1 MQLNIQRM
9 RAVLLLCSAAL
20 VYSAEIYVS
29 SSGNDNNDGSIGS
42 PLATLAAARDKADNL
57 KSGATP
63 VTVYLRGGTYYLTA
77 PVVFGPSNS
86 GSASAPIVYSAYQT
100 EKPVLSGGI
109 KVTPVWSVYSGKI
122 MVSTIDTGLKIDQ
135 LFLDG
140 RRQIMCRYPDFD
152 STKHLD
158 GYDADCIGAA
168 RVASWKDPTEGPGYL
183 RGLHSNLWGGESYII
198 TAKNDDNTVTLTW
211 VGDNSQGNKLHA
223 TYRMV
228 ENIFEELDAPGE
240 WFYRKSTGQ
249 LYYYPPEGTDL
260 SMATIELASQ
270 DELIK
275 IVGTTAQPVRYL
287 QFKGLTFTHTYRTLF
302 SQPYVPLLAGDWT
315 IARAGALY
323 IENAENIRVDDCFF
337 DQIGGNGIFIN
348 GYNQH
353 HVIANNTFIDGGA
366 TCVSICGFMSSARCA
381 RSLRSTVTC
390 TDRTP
395 GPLTNDYPSFI
406 TVENNLMDHLGRFEK
421 QSAGVNISAS
431 MKDTIRHNT
440 ICRCP
445 RAGINLTDGCWGGHE
460 ICYNWV
466 YKSVLETLDHG
477 PFNSWGRDRN
487 MLWSGDTS
495 ATELDAMYTTNIH
508 HNRLEAAPPLFGVD
522 LDDGSSNYNVHDN
535 LLIGVGLKLWHH
547 RHNRY
552 VNNIITSGG
561 VTEMHDVYANSGD
574 YYAHNI
580 TDDTCVYSFCCF
592 ADMSSA
598 GIPIQVAARVPVF
611 DSNCIWSM
619 GRTPKMVQWLDRNIV
634 TTTWENWLAA
644 GLDAH
649 SKLEDPQFVDTAKV
663 FRPDYAPRGDYRVKP
678 ASPALTLGFVN
689 FPMDSFG
696 VMPVL
701 NASLRRPS
709 AKGRSL
715 PGVSGRIRYAR
726 GRLIVYTT
734 GDYKVTVT
742 TPNGKAIAVFTGR
755 GMHGFVLAQKRIAK
769 GVYIAVL
776 SSAQYHIAQRF
787 LVN

>member
-1 MQLNIQRM
+1 MLQL
-9 RAVLLLCSAAL
+9 SALFLAGFAL
-20 VYSAEIYVS
+20 TIFSAEIYVAPF
-29 SSGNDNNDGSIGS
+29 GNDTNDGSISS
-42 PLATLAAARDKADNL
+42 PLATLAAARDRADTL

-63 VTVYLRGGTYYLTA
+63 VTVFLRGGTYYLSA

-86 GSASAPIVYSAYQT
+86 GTASAPILYSAYQS

-109 KVTPVWSVYSGKI
+109 KVTPSWSVYSGKI
-122 MVSTIDTGLKIDQ
+122 MVSTIATGLKIDQ
-135 LFLDG
+135 LFLNG
-140 RRQIMCRYPDFD
+140 KRQILCRYPNFD
-152 STKHLD
+152 SSQYLD
-158 GYDADCIGAA
+158 GYNPDCISAA
-168 RVASWKDPTEGPGYL
+168 KVASWQNPIEGPGYL
-183 RGLHSNLWGGESYII
+183 RGLHTNLWGGESYVI
-198 TAKNDDNTVTLTW
+198 TAKNSDNTVTLTW

-249 LYYYPPEGTDL
+249 LYFYPPDGTDL
-260 SMATIELASQ
+260 STAAIELASQ
-270 DELIK
+270 DELMTIR
-275 IVGTTAQPVRYL
+275 GTTSQPVRYL

-315 IARAGALY
+315 IARAGAVF
-323 IENAENIRVDDCFF
+323 IENAENIRVDNCFF

-348 GYNQH
+348 GYNKN

-366 TCVSICGFMSSARCA
+366 TCVAICGLMSSARCA
-381 RSLRSTVTC
+381 RSLRGTSDC

-395 GPLTNDYPSFI
+395 GPLTTDYPSSI

-421 QSAGVNISAS
+421 QTSGVCISAS
-431 MKDTIRHNT
+431 MNDTVRHNT

-466 YKSVLETLDHG
+466 YKAVLESLDHG

-487 MLWSGDTS
+487 MVWSSDTS
-495 ATELDAMYTTNIH
+495 TTELDAMYATNIH
-508 HNRLEAAPPLFGVD
+508 HNRLEAGPPLFGVD

-552 VNNIITSGG
+552 VNNIIVSGG

-580 TDDTCVYSFCCF
+580 TYDTCVYSFCCF

-598 GIPIQVAARVPVF
+598 GIPTEVAARVPVF

-619 GRTPKMVQWLDRNIV
+619 GRTPKMVAWLMRDSV
-634 TTTWENWLAA
+634 TTTWSNWLAA

-649 SKLEDPQFVDTAKV
+649 SQLADPQFVDTAKV
-663 FRPDYAPRGDYRVKP
+663 FRPGYVPRGDYGVKP
-678 ASPALTLGFVN
+678 TSPALALGFKN

-696 VMPVL
+696 VMSQPG
-701 NASLRRPS
+701 ASVRMPWEKQQRLS
-709 AKGRSL
+709 GI
-715 PGVSGRIRYAR
+715 PGSIRYVN
-726 GRLIVYTT
+726 GRLMVTGA

-742 TPNGKAIAVFTGR
+742 TLGGRTLGFFNGR
-755 GMHGFVLAQKRIAK
+755 GAAIFPLGRDRFAN
-769 GVYIAVL
+769 GVYFAVVHY
-776 SSAQYHIAQRF
+776 AQSTVTRRF
-787 LVN
+787 LVH

>member
-1 MQLNIQRM
+1 MRLNLLRM
-9 RAVLLLCSAAL
+9 CALTLACHATLTFSAG
-20 VYSAEIYVS
+20 IYVS
-29 SSGNDNNDGSIGS
+29 PSGNDDNDGSIGS
-42 PLATLAAARDKADNL
+42 PLATLAAARDKADSL

-63 VTVYLRGGTYYLTA
+63 ITVYLREGTYYLTA

-86 GSASAPIVYSAYQT
+86 GTAEAPILYSAYQA

-109 KVTPVWSVYSGKI
+109 KVTPAWSVYSGKI
-122 MVSTIDTGLKIDQ
+122 MVSTIDTGLTIDQ
-135 LFLDG
+135 LFLNG
-140 RRQIMCRYPDFD
+140 KRQIMCRYPNFD

-158 GYDADCIGAA
+158 GYDPDCIGAA
-168 RVASWKDPTEGPGYL
+168 RVASWNDPTEGPGYL
-183 RGLHSNLWGGESYII
+183 RGLHVNLWGGESYII
-198 TAKNDDNTVTLTW
+198 TAKNSDTVTLKW

-223 TYRMV
+223 AYRMV
-228 ENIFEELDAPGE
+228 ENIFEELDSPGE

-249 LYYYPPEGTDL
+249 LYFYPPEGADL
-260 SMATIELASQ
+260 QAATIELASQ

-287 QFKGLTFTHTYRTLF
+287 QFNGLTITHTHRTLF
-302 SQPYVPLLAGDWT
+302 SRPYVPLLAGDWT
-315 IARAGALY
+315 IVRGGALF
-323 IENAENIRVDDCFF
+323 IENAENIRVDNCFF

-348 GYNQH
+348 GYNQN
-353 HVIANNTFIDGGA
+353 HVIANNTFVDGGA
-366 TCVSICGFMSSARCA
+366 TCVAICGLMSSARCA

-466 YKSVLETLDHG
+466 YKSVLETWDHG

-487 MLWSGDTS
+487 MIWQTDTS
-495 ATELDAMYTTNIH
+495 ATELDAVYTTNIH

-552 VNNIITSGG
+552 VNNIITGGG
-561 VTEMHDVYANSGD
+561 VTEMHDVFVNSGY

-580 TDDTCVYSFCCF
+580 TFDTCVYSFCCF

-598 GIPIQVAARVPVF
+598 GIPIQVAQRVPVF

-619 GRTPKMVQWLDRNIV
+619 GRTPKMVQWQLRDVV
-634 TTTWENWLAA
+634 TTTWEEWLAA

-649 SKLEDPQFVDTAKV
+649 SLLADPQFIDTAKV
-663 FRPDYAPRGDYRVKP
+663 FRPDYAPRGDYRVNP
-678 ASPALTLGFVN
+678 TSPALALGFVN

-696 VMPVL
+696 VMTVRNTSLQRPTAKNKILTGVPV
-701 NASLRRPS
+701 S
-709 AKGRSL
+709 
-715 PGVSGRIRYAR
+715 IRYIR
-726 GRLIVYTT
+726 GSLIVYHA
-734 GDYKVTVT
+734 GDYKLIVTS
-742 TPNGKAIAVFTGR
+742 PNGKTIAVFTGR
-755 GMHGFVLAQKRIAK
+755 GIHGFALAQKRIAK
-769 GVYIAVL
+769 GIYIAVL
-776 SSAQYHIAQRF
+776 CSAQGRITRRF
-787 LVN
+787 LVH